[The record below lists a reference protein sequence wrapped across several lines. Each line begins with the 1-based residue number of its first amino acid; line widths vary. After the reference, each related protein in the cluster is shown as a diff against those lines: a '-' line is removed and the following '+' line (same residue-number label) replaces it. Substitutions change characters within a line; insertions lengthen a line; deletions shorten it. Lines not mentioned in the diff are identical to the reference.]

1 MVRTLNGWRDIHVLA
16 LVCAV
21 ATFAACND
29 TTAVEV
35 NAPSQGQLT
44 FNRDIA
50 PIIFENCAGCH
61 RPGEAGPFSLLTYSD
76 VSKRTQQIVAV
87 TQSRFMPPW
96 LPEPGHG
103 DFADQ
108 RRLDESQVTAI
119 QQWAQQGAIEG
130 DPADLPLPPRWT
142 EGWQIGEP
150 DLVVQMPEPYTL
162 AAEGLDVFRNFS
174 IPIPLEA
181 TRYVRGIEFRP
192 GNPKIVHH
200 ASILIDK
207 TERSRGR
214 EDEDPEPGF
223 TSHMLLDEIFSPDGH
238 WLSWTPG
245 KQPVL
250 EPEDMSWRL
259 DKGSSLVLELHMLP
273 TGKPER
279 IQSSVGLFFT
289 SRPPKKIPVNL
300 RLGSQTIDI
309 PPGEKNYIIKDS
321 YVLPADVGVL
331 KIYPHAHYL
340 GKQMKGYAVL
350 PDGTK
355 KSLIYIKEWDFNWQD
370 EYRYAEP
377 LFLPKGTSVSMEF
390 TYDNSDGNVRNPS
403 HPPRRVVQGWLSS
416 NEMGDLW
423 LQVLPRQ
430 QQDLATLRRD
440 FRRKELMDLIAGY
453 EKKLEETPGDF
464 EKYNLIGN
472 YYLELGQDAKARTYF
487 ERAMRIEP
495 NYADGQYNIGVL
507 LESEGQLAGAVERY
521 RRAVQLQPGHVQA
534 HNNLGNVLLSQGKR
548 EEALRHYRRVL
559 QISPDFAEAHNN
571 MGNVLQ
577 SNGET
582 HEAMT
587 HYRQALQIKPDYPE
601 AHNNLGNV
609 LSSQGRFDSA
619 VQHYR
624 QALRLNPKFAE
635 AHNNL
640 GSALGNQSKL
650 TEAVRSFRRAVEADP
665 DYAEAHRNLGIALQA
680 MGRLEEAERHFRLA
694 ESAER

>member
-61 RPGEAGPFSLLTYSD
+61 RPGEAGPFSLLSYAD
-76 VSKRTQQIVAV
+76 VSRRTQQIVAV
-87 TQSRFMPPW
+87 IQSRFMPPW

-223 TSHMLLDEIFSPDGH
+223 TSRMLLDEIFSPDGH

-289 SRPPKKIPVNL
+289 SRAPKKTPVNL

-423 LQVLPRQ
+423 LQALPRQ

-495 NYADGQYNIGVL
+495 NYADGHYNMGVL

-587 HYRQALQIKPDYPE
+587 HYRQALKIKPDYPE

>member
-1 MVRTLNGWRDIHVLA
+1 MVRTLNGWRDIHVLV
-16 LVCAV
+16 LVCA
-21 ATFAACND
+21 AAAFASCND

-35 NAPSQGQLT
+35 GTPSQGQIT

-61 RPGEAGPFSLLTYSD
+61 RPGEAGPFSLLSYAD
-76 VSKRTQQIVAV
+76 VSRRTQQIVAV

-96 LPEPGHG
+96 LPEPGDG

-119 QQWAQQGAIEG
+119 QQWALQGAIEG
-130 DPADLPLPPRWT
+130 DPADLPLLPTWT

-150 DLVVQMPEPYTL
+150 DLVVEMPEPYTL

-174 IPIPLEA
+174 IPIPLEKIH
-181 TRYVRGIEFRP
+181 YVRGIEFRP

-207 TERSRGR
+207 TERSRER
-214 EDEDPEPGF
+214 EDEDPGPGF
-223 TSHMLLDEIFSPDGH
+223 TSRMLLDEIFSPDGH

-279 IQSSVGLFFT
+279 IQASVGLFFT
-289 SRPPKKIPVNL
+289 SQAPKKIPVNL

-321 YVLPADVGVL
+321 YVLPADVEVL
-331 KIYPHAHYL
+331 KVYPHAHYL
-340 GKQMKGYAVL
+340 GKEMKGYAVL
-350 PDGTK
+350 PDGSK
-355 KSLIYIKEWDFNWQD
+355 KSLIYIKEWDFNWQN
-370 EYRYAEP
+370 EYRYAKR

-390 TYDNSDGNVRNPS
+390 TYDNSDGNVRNPN

-423 LQVLPRQ
+423 LQALPRQ

-440 FRRKELMDLIAGY
+440 FRRKELIDLIAGY
-453 EKKLEETPGDF
+453 EKKLEETPGDY
-464 EKYNLIGN
+464 EKHNLIGN
-472 YYLELGQDAKARTYF
+472 YYLELGQAAKARSYF
-487 ERAMRIEP
+487 ERAVRIKP
-495 NYADGQYNIGVL
+495 NYADGHYNLGVL
-507 LESEGQLAGAVERY
+507 LESEGRLAGAVERY
-521 RRAVQLQPGHVQA
+521 RRAVQSQPGHVQA
-534 HNNLGNVLLSQGKR
+534 HNNLGNLLFSQGKR

-559 QISPDFAEAHNN
+559 QESPDFAEAHNN

-587 HYRQALQIKPDYPE
+587 HYRQALKIKPDYPE
-601 AHNNLGNV
+601 AHNNLGNT

-624 QALRLNPKFAE
+624 QALRLNPEFAE

-640 GSALGNQSKL
+640 GSALGNQGKL
-650 TEAVRSFRRAVEADP
+650 TEALQSFRRAVEADP

-680 MGRLEEAERHFRLA
+680 LGRLDEAKRHFRLA